1 MGRRATLFLLLI
13 VTAALSWT
21 ARGDSILP
29 GDVTI
34 ARWVQDLDLPLVRT
48 VVTFGNWFGSARAAF
63 LLVFGLG
70 ILLLATR
77 HPIEAGFLVLAN
89 ALRSLNWLLKA
100 VCESPRPTS
109 DLVRI
114 EQTVSG
120 WGFPSGHAMGATMFC
135 GSIIWVATRVV
146 RPRRVRW
153 TIVGMA
159 VVLAVLTGFARI
171 YVGAHWPTDVLGG
184 YLWGSV
190 LTLAA
195 SMLYQ
200 HWIVRRVAGTG
211 VVTDTHHPSEPG
223 TLATGSR
230 HTTLARWL
238 GRTAPL
244 RLTDRSRWSATAL
257 AAILAFLVYGKL
269 FEPNISVGSW
279 SFTPDF
285 SRYWWY
291 QFFQITLALLLLIG
305 VDSLLQ
311 SSGGLSRV
319 THVMIVMAA
328 LADMLGN
335 VAHGYRT
342 FDWYDKVLHA
352 YTGATFTFAAYDV
365 LRGIGWPK
373 QSTRFLGGAL
383 LPAAVSIAFAAI
395 GWEVYEFLGDVL
407 LHTERVRDWRD
418 TAYDVIAATCGAL
431 VASAFLRYTLAAERT
446 TTTVAPSMI
455 QPAIERSSCQR
466 PPTG

>member
-1 MGRRATLFLLLI
+1 MRMRETWLLLLL
-13 VTAALSWT
+13 VTSALSFAACGST
-21 ARGDSILP
+21 VLP

-34 ARWVQDLDLPLVRT
+34 ARWVQEIDLPLVRT
-48 VVTFGNWFGSARAAF
+48 LVSFGNWVGSARAAF

-77 HPIEAGFLVLAN
+77 HPVEAGFLALAN
-89 ALRSLNWLLKA
+89 LLRSLNWLLKA
-100 VCESPRPTS
+100 ACESPRPTS
-109 DLVRI
+109 DFVRI
-114 EQTVSG
+114 DQTVSG
-120 WGFPSGHAMGATMFC
+120 WGFPSGHAMGVTMFC
-135 GSIIWVATRVV
+135 GSVIWVTTRLV
-146 RPRRVRW
+146 RPRWARW
-153 TIVGMA
+153 TIIGMA
-159 VVLAVLTGFARI
+159 VALAALTGFARI

-195 SMLYQ
+195 AMLYQ
-200 HWIVRRVAGTG
+200 RWIVLRFVGTG
-211 VVTDTHHPSEPG
+211 MATKRQHAPDPSKQVTSE
-223 TLATGSR
+223 R
-230 HTTLARWL
+230 HQAWTRWFE
-238 GRTAPL
+238 RVFPP
-244 RLTDRSRWSATAL
+244 RISDRARWSATAL

-269 FEPNISVGSW
+269 FEPNISIGSW

-319 THVMIVMAA
+319 THVMIVTSA
-328 LADMLGN
+328 LADALGN

-342 FDWYDKVLHA
+342 FDWYDKGLHA

-383 LPAAVSIAFAAI
+383 LPAAVSITFAAI

-431 VASAFLRYTLAAERT
+431 VASAFLRFTLAAERT
-446 TTTVAPSMI
+446 TTTVAPSML